1 MDEGENAPAARN
13 AYEAKRGAIAI
24 LPLAFG
30 ASVYG
35 LAFGF
40 LAVQVGFPWWGVA
53 MMSASTHAGSS
64 QIIAVEQFASTGV
77 VLGAVL
83 AGASLN
89 LRYVG
94 IIASLSE
101 VLAGLSLRKK
111 LFAIHITGDENWAL
125 TMSER
130 AKSPDVGA
138 PFLIGSGLVNISM
151 WTASTTLGALLGA
164 ALPDLG
170 RFGLS
175 FAFTAAFIAMARGL
189 WRGRSQVLPWTM
201 AAAATMAVIS
211 LGMPKAY
218 GIIVGAFFGLVVIF
232 LKRNIEAAAR

>member
-1 MDEGENAPAARN
+1 
-13 AYEAKRGAIAI
+13 
-24 LPLAFG
+24 
-30 ASVYG
+30 
-35 LAFGF
+35 
-40 LAVQVGFPWWGVA
+40 
-53 MMSASTHAGSS
+53 
-64 QIIAVEQFASTGV
+64 
-77 VLGAVL
+77 
-83 AGASLN
+83 
-89 LRYVG
+89 
-94 IIASLSE
+94 

-201 AAAATMAVIS
+201 AAAATMAAIS

-218 GIIVGAFFGLVVIF
+218 DVAPYLPSFITRLCSGFGPVGTGL
-232 LKRNIEAAAR
+232 RTRRGSARRGSCGAGGCCSRPAKLR